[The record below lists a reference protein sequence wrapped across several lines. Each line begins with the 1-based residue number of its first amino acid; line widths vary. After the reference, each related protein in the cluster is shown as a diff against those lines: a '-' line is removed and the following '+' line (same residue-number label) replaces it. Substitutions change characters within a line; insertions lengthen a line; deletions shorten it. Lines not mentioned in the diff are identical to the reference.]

1 MDVVTES
8 TSVTVRQSAARR
20 KTEPGESP
28 VHGDSSADPCAGR
41 PVGRG
46 YDLTMSSQVPTPQVQ
61 ADPLAAVAQL
71 PGVDEAVA
79 AARSAVDRLRGHK
92 VLRSRSGQVT
102 AESALRGA
110 RASAALAG
118 ADWPLEELRRRTDL
132 GDEEGAALVRG
143 ALRVSGE
150 LSELLPILRQA
161 PAQALTRM
169 HLLAAA
175 GATDPARIGRPR
187 LPGEPVTAEPAM
199 PGSPVDARQ
208 AAARLSAI
216 TGVLAAPSKAP
227 ALVVAAIAHA
237 ELLATAPFG
246 WGDGLVARAV
256 FRLLLVDRGLDPNS
270 LAAPEVGFVDRGP
283 DAYRAALAS
292 YAEGTADGIAAWI
305 TYCGEALVLGAQD
318 SLAVC
323 EALVRG

>member
-1 MDVVTES
+1 MIVFVALRVFRVVCLGRRMRSRPPPTTRSPLATRPAEPPS
-8 TSVTVRQSAARR
+8 TV
-20 KTEPGESP
+20 PFLP
-28 VHGDSSADPCAGR
+28 H
-41 PVGRG
+41 G
-46 YDLTMSSQVPTPQVQ
+46 YDLTMTQQVQ
-61 ADPLAAVAQL
+61 ADPLAVVAQL
-71 PGVDEAVA
+71 PGVDEAVE
-79 AARSAVDRLRGHK
+79 RSRAAVDRLRGHK
-92 VLRSRSGQVT
+92 VLRSRSSQVT

-132 GDEEGAALVRG
+132 GDEEGAPLVRG

-175 GATDPARIGRPR
+175 GSTDQDRIGRPR
-187 LPGEPVTAEPAM
+187 LPGEAVQPEPAM
-199 PGSPVDARQ
+199 SADPVDARQ
-208 AAARLSAI
+208 AAARLTAI
-216 TGVLAAPSKAP
+216 TGVLSVPSKAP

-270 LAAPEVGFVDRGP
+270 LAIPEVGLVELGIEP
-283 DAYRAALAS
+283 YRAALAA

-305 TYCGEALVLGAQD
+305 AHCGEALVLGAQE
-318 SLAVC
+318 STAVC
-323 EALVRG
+323 EALMRG

>member
-1 MDVVTES
+1 MN
-8 TSVTVRQSAARR
+8 Q
-20 KTEPGESP
+20 
-28 VHGDSSADPCAGR
+28 
-41 PVGRG
+41 
-46 YDLTMSSQVPTPQVQ
+46 QVQ
-61 ADPLAAVAQL
+61 ADPLAAVAEL
-71 PGVDEAVA
+71 PGVAEAVDR
-79 AARSAVDRLRGHK
+79 ARTAVDRLRGHK
-92 VLRSRSGQVT
+92 VLRSRSAQVT

-132 GDEEGAALVRG
+132 GDEEGAAVVRG
-143 ALRVSGE
+143 ALRISGE

-175 GATDPARIGRPR
+175 GSFDSARIGRPR
-187 LPGEPVTAEPAM
+187 LPGEPVEPEPAM
-199 PGSPVDARQ
+199 PASAVDAEQ
-208 AAARLSAI
+208 AAARLNAL

-270 LAAPEVGFVDRGP
+270 LAAPEVGFVELGI

-292 YAEGTADGIAAWI
+292 YSEGTAAGIGTWI
-305 TYCGEALVLGAQD
+305 AHCGVALEAGAQD

>member
-1 MDVVTES
+1 MT
-8 TSVTVRQSAARR
+8 Q
-20 KTEPGESP
+20 
-28 VHGDSSADPCAGR
+28 
-41 PVGRG
+41 
-46 YDLTMSSQVPTPQVQ
+46 QVQ

-71 PGVDEAVA
+71 PGVDEAVDR
-79 AARSAVDRLRGHK
+79 ARAAVDRLRGHK
-92 VLRSRSGQVT
+92 VLRSRSAQVT

-132 GDEEGAALVRG
+132 GDEAGSALVRG
-143 ALRVSGE
+143 ALRISGE

-175 GATDPARIGRPR
+175 GSAEPATIGRPR
-187 LPGEPVTAEPAM
+187 LPGEPVEPEPAM
-199 PGSPVDARQ
+199 PVPPVDARQ
-208 AAARLSAI
+208 AAARLSAL

-227 ALVVAAIAHA
+227 ALVVASVAHA

-270 LAAPEVGFVDRGP
+270 LAIPEVGLVELGV
-283 DAYRAALAS
+283 DAYRAALAA
-292 YAEGTADGIAAWI
+292 YAEGTAAGIAGWI
-305 TYCGEALVLGAQD
+305 AHCAQALELGAQE
-318 SLAVC
+318 STAVC
-323 EALVRG
+323 EALMRG

>member
-1 MDVVTES
+1 
-8 TSVTVRQSAARR
+8 
-20 KTEPGESP
+20 
-28 VHGDSSADPCAGR
+28 
-41 PVGRG
+41 
-46 YDLTMSSQVPTPQVQ
+46 MSQQVQ
-61 ADPLAAVAQL
+61 ADPLAAVAEL
-71 PGVDEAVA
+71 PGVAEAVDS
-79 AARSAVDRLRGHK
+79 ARTAVDRLRGHK
-92 VLRSRSGQVT
+92 VLRSRSAQVT

-143 ALRVSGE
+143 ALRISGE

-175 GATDPARIGRPR
+175 GSFDADRIGRPR
-187 LPGEPVTAEPAM
+187 LPGEPVVPEPAM
-199 PGSPVDARQ
+199 PAEAVDAPQ
-208 AAARLSAI
+208 AAARLSAL

-270 LAAPEVGFVDRGP
+270 LAAPEVGLAELGT
-283 DAYRAALAS
+283 DAYRTALAG
-292 YAEGTADGIAAWI
+292 YAEGTAAGISAWI
-305 TYCGEALVLGAQD
+305 AHCGQALVLGAQD

>member
-1 MDVVTES
+1 MEDGL
-8 TSVTVRQSAARR
+8 RR
-20 KTEPGESP
+20 I
-28 VHGDSSADPCAGR
+28 ADPFAR
-41 PVGRG
+41 APTGRG
-46 YDLTMSSQVPTPQVQ
+46 YDLPMTQQVQ
-61 ADPLAAVAQL
+61 ADPLAAVAEL
-71 PGVDEAVA
+71 PGVAEAVDG
-79 AARSAVDRLRGHK
+79 ARTAVDRLRGHK
-92 VLRSRSGQVT
+92 VLRSRSSQVT

-132 GDEEGAALVRG
+132 GDEEGAPLVRG
-143 ALRVSGE
+143 ALRISGE

-175 GATDPARIGRPR
+175 GSFDSARIGRPR
-187 LPGEPVTAEPAM
+187 LPGEPVELEPAM
-199 PGSPVDARQ
+199 AAEPVDAPQ
-208 AAARLSAI
+208 AAARLNAL

-270 LAAPEVGFVDRGP
+270 LAAPEVGFVELGA
-283 DAYRAALAS
+283 DAYREALAG
-292 YAEGTADGIAAWI
+292 YAEGTAAGIAAWI
-305 TYCGEALVLGAQD
+305 GHCGAALEAGVQD

>member
-1 MDVVTES
+1 MN
-8 TSVTVRQSAARR
+8 Q
-20 KTEPGESP
+20 
-28 VHGDSSADPCAGR
+28 
-41 PVGRG
+41 
-46 YDLTMSSQVPTPQVQ
+46 QVQ
-61 ADPLAAVAQL
+61 ADPLAAVAEL
-71 PGVDEAVA
+71 PGVAEAVDR
-79 AARSAVDRLRGHK
+79 ARTAVDRLRGHK
-92 VLRSRSGQVT
+92 VLRSRSAQVT

-132 GDEEGAALVRG
+132 GEEEGAALVRG
-143 ALRVSGE
+143 ALRISGE

-175 GATDPARIGRPR
+175 GSFDPARIGRPR
-187 LPGEPVTAEPAM
+187 LPGEPVEAEPAT
-199 PGSPVDARQ
+199 PVPPVDAPQ
-208 AAARLSAI
+208 AAARLNAL

-270 LAAPEVGFVDRGP
+270 LAAPEVGFVELGI
-283 DAYRAALAS
+283 DAYRAALAG
-292 YAEGTADGIAAWI
+292 YAEGTAAGISAWI
-305 TYCGEALVLGAQD
+305 DHCGAALEAGAQD